1 MGKRFFRRYGVIY
14 LLNCSQ
20 LGVETP
26 DYITRVT

>member
-1 MGKRFFRRYGVIY
+1 MGKRFLRRYEVIWFII
-14 LLNCSQ
+14 LSE